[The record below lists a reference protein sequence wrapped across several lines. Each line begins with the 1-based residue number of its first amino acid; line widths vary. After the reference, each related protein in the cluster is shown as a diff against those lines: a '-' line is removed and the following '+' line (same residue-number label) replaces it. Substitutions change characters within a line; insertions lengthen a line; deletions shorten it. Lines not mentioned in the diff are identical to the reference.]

1 MPEPLAARPPRSI
14 LTGVARASAPRDP
27 WGTQDGPGQ
36 TSGRTG
42 PGDGLS
48 GQPAGMV
55 PRTAATVIDAL
66 IVGVAW
72 FVAIWLFL
80 ELLTITGAFDP
91 TTFQSSAIG
100 DMTLTSQQYG
110 LAIFAGGILV
120 ALRGAYL
127 VYGWTAL
134 GRTPGQELAG
144 LAVTDAATGGRLS
157 LRRSA
162 VRWFVSELPGVGLLL
177 SIGILVWYG
186 AIALTTARSPS
197 RRGLHDVAAG
207 SMIVRRPRE
216 AAGSGR
222 SARMTGSIDPAGQAP
237 GPQQDQTPPPPGA
250 WQAPPPPPDSWQAPP
265 APPAGWQAPPVAPAS
280 WAPPPTQ
287 PGPAAGI
294 VYAGFVVRLVAYILD
309 GILLAIVESILGA
322 IVVGA
327 SLTSGTLGYG
337 SLIGLAVINL
347 VLSGAYFIYTWT
359 RMRASPGDRLLGLM
373 VLNSADGSALTVN
386 QAALRWVLL
395 AGPGALA
402 TLGSY
407 GFGVGALIS
416 LLVLAWYIYLAWST
430 ATDPKR
436 QGFHDKYVNSVVVKA
451 SLQ

>member
-1 MPEPLAARPPRSI
+1 VPEPLAAQPPRSI
-14 LTGVARASAPRDP
+14 PTGVARASAPRDP
-27 WGTQDGPGQ
+27 WSTTDDRGTTGGRPV
-36 TSGRTG
+36 SG
-42 PGDGLS
+42 DDLS

-55 PRTAATVIDAL
+55 PRTAATVIDAV

-72 FVAIWLFL
+72 FVGIWLFL

-91 TTFQSSAIG
+91 TTFQSSTLG

-216 AAGSGR
+216 AAGSRR

-250 WQAPPPPPDSWQAPP
+250 WQAPP
-265 APPAGWQAPPVAPAS
+265 APPAGWQAPPIAPAS

-337 SLIGLAVINL
+337 SLVGLAVINL

-451 SLQ
+451 TLQ

>member
-1 MPEPLAARPPRSI
+1 VPEPLAAQPPRSI
-14 LTGVARASAPRDP
+14 PTGVARASAPRDP
-27 WGTQDGPGQ
+27 WSTTDDRGATG
-36 TSGRTG
+36 GRTG
-42 PGDGLS
+42 PGDDLS
-48 GQPAGMV
+48 GHPAGMV
-55 PRTAATVIDAL
+55 PRTAATVIDAV

-72 FVAIWLFL
+72 FVGIWLFL

-91 TTFQSSAIG
+91 TTFQSSTLG

-162 VRWFVSELPGVGLLL
+162 VRWFVSELPGIGLLL
-177 SIGILVWYG
+177 SIGILVWYA
-186 AIALTTARSPS
+186 AIALTTARSSS

-250 WQAPPPPPDSWQAPP
+250 WQAPP
-265 APPAGWQAPPVAPAS
+265 APPAGWQAPPIAPAS

-294 VYAGFVVRLVAYILD
+294 VYAGFGVRLVAYILD

-337 SLIGLAVINL
+337 SLVALAVINL

-451 SLQ
+451 TLQ